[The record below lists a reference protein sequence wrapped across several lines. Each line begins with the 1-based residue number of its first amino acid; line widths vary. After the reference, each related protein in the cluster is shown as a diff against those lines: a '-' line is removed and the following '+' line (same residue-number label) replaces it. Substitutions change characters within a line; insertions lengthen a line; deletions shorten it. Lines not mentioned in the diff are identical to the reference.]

1 MKWIPFVKFKPD
13 YHWATTKWDYFRLH
27 GHIWSPI
34 TCIVE
39 SIETEKNPVG
49 AQQLKVH
56 GGSIW
61 RKRQGSSGLRLVQK
75 GEKKKNTR
83 VELMEGTTAL
93 KQSTC
98 KTKRR
103 NKHLE
108 KERKKIVHVHLYT
121 QNTNENLLTDD
132 KDASAKVYNI
142 CSKSLHSFTN
152 SLLFSWICQDSERIS
167 NSRLLWTSFCDEQLN
182 QQPCDRCLVTKDS
195 VLAGMLVLHTL
206 LSSRVSA
213 DLNLIT

>member
-1 MKWIPFVKFKPD
+1 MDPLRKIQTRLSLSHNKVRLLQVAWAHMKSNYLHCGI
-13 YHWATTKWDYFRLH
+13 HWNRK
-27 GHIWSPI
+27 
-34 TCIVE
+34 
-39 SIETEKNPVG
+39 KNPVG
-49 AQQLKVH
+49 TQQLKVH

-108 KERKKIVHVHLYT
+108 KERKKKIVHVHLYT

>member
-1 MKWIPFVKFKPD
+1 MGTYEVQLPALWNPLKQK
-13 YHWATTKWDYFRLH
+13 
-27 GHIWSPI
+27 
-34 TCIVE
+34 
-39 SIETEKNPVG
+39 KNPVG

-75 GEKKKNTR
+75 GEKKK
-83 VELMEGTTAL
+83 
-93 KQSTC
+93 KYQSGAHGGNNCIETEHMQD
-98 KTKRR
+98 K
-103 NKHLE
+103 
-108 KERKKIVHVHLYT
+108 KEEQTFRKRKKIVHVHLYT
-121 QNTNENLLTDD
+121 QNTNENLTDD

>member
-1 MKWIPFVKFKPD
+1 MDPLRKIQTRLSLSHNKVRLLQVAWAHMKSNYLHCGIHWNRKKSCGRPTVKSTWRQHLEEKAGEQ
-13 YHWATTKWDYFRLH
+13 WLK
-27 GHIWSPI
+27 
-34 TCIVE
+34 TC
-39 SIETEKNPVG
+39 S
-49 AQQLKVH
+49 
-56 GGSIW
+56 
-61 RKRQGSSGLRLVQK
+61 KR
-75 GEKKKNTR
+75 GEKKNTR

>member
-1 MKWIPFVKFKPD
+1 MGTYEVQLPALWNPLKQK
-13 YHWATTKWDYFRLH
+13 
-27 GHIWSPI
+27 
-34 TCIVE
+34 
-39 SIETEKNPVG
+39 KNPVG

-75 GEKKKNTR
+75 GEKKNTR

-152 SLLFSWICQDSERIS
+152 SLLFSWICQDSERIA

-195 VLAGMLVLHTL
+195 VLAGM
-206 LSSRVSA
+206 
-213 DLNLIT
+213 

>member
-1 MKWIPFVKFKPD
+1 MGTYEVQLPALWNPLKQ
-13 YHWATTKWDYFRLH
+13 
-27 GHIWSPI
+27 
-34 TCIVE
+34 
-39 SIETEKNPVG
+39 EKNPVG

-75 GEKKKNTR
+75 GEKKNTR

>member
-1 MKWIPFVKFKPD
+1 MDPLRKIQTRLSLSHNKVRLLQVAWAHMKSNYLHCGIHWNRKKSCGRPTVKSTWRQHLEEKAGEQ
-13 YHWATTKWDYFRLH
+13 WLK
-27 GHIWSPI
+27 
-34 TCIVE
+34 TC
-39 SIETEKNPVG
+39 S
-49 AQQLKVH
+49 
-56 GGSIW
+56 
-61 RKRQGSSGLRLVQK
+61 KR
-75 GEKKKNTR
+75 GEKKKY
-83 VELMEGTTAL
+83 
-93 KQSTC
+93 QSGAHGGNNCIETEHMQD
-98 KTKRR
+98 KKEEQTFRKR
-103 NKHLE
+103 K
-108 KERKKIVHVHLYT
+108 KKKIVHVHLYT

>member
-39 SIETEKNPVG
+39 SIETEKKSCGHPTVKSTWRQHLEEKAG
-49 AQQLKVH
+49 EQWLKTC
-56 GGSIW
+56 S
-61 RKRQGSSGLRLVQK
+61 KR
-75 GEKKKNTR
+75 GEKKNTR

>member
-1 MKWIPFVKFKPD
+1 MDPLRKIQTRLSLSHNKVRLLQVAWAHMKSNYLHCGI
-13 YHWATTKWDYFRLH
+13 HWNRK
-27 GHIWSPI
+27 
-34 TCIVE
+34 
-39 SIETEKNPVG
+39 KNPVG

-75 GEKKKNTR
+75 GEKKNTR

-152 SLLFSWICQDSERIS
+152 SLLFSWICQDSERIA

-195 VLAGMLVLHTL
+195 VLAGM
-206 LSSRVSA
+206 
-213 DLNLIT
+213 